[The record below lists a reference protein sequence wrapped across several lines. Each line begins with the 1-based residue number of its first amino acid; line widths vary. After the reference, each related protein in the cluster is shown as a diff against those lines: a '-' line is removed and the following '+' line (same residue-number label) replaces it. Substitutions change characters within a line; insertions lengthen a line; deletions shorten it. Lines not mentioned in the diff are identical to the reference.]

1 MNYSSE
7 KNLGNNSSQKMPQK
21 PQGFWSNKLA
31 AITEKRNRQMRDA
44 VNKAA
49 RKVISHCLNNKI
61 GTLVFGWNKRQKD
74 SSNMGKVNNQKAFFG

>member
-1 MNYSSE
+1 
-7 KNLGNNSSQKMPQK
+7 MPQK